1 MKSRILYDFS
11 QRLQYY
17 LAEFALLNGVS
28 STLVIILAVIGSV
41 TMKTHNEF
49 INRSL
54 NVVMIYEICVLLVV
68 VLIYV
73 SSAVL
78 KNHYRRLGA
87 REAAQ
92 DGNLDDLIHA
102 HYMDCIC
109 TQPLTLALAARGGH
123 LQIVKYLR
131 ENARCDWNEIACE
144 YATAGGHTETLRYLL
159 DNGCPS
165 NERTCEAAA
174 ENGHLDCLV
183 VAHEHGC
190 RWNARTATKAFKSM
204 HYRCFKYAVEN
215 GCPNPQ
221 VYEDAALIL
230 QAWWRDRMYRYGS
243 SFVNTIVKPR
253 FEYNLSLMMA

>member
-1 MKSRILYDFS
+1 MKYEWLPLILKLD
-11 QRLQYY
+11 QL
-17 LAEFALLNGVS
+17 ALLPCIVVIAVAA
-28 STLVIILAVIGSV
+28 LVMDWSGSPQIAYVIPVLYAMDWFQVCLGLLAIAIF
-41 TMKTHNEF
+41 TTYKMT
-49 INRSL
+49 
-54 NVVMIYEICVLLVV
+54 
-68 VLIYV
+68 
-73 SSAVL
+73 SARY
-78 KNHYRRLGA
+78 KRLGA
-87 REAAQ
+87 QEAVL
-92 DGNLDDLIHA
+92 DGDLDGLIHA
-102 HYMDCIC
+102 YYKGCVC
-109 TQPLTLALAARGGH
+109 TEPYTLALAARGGH

-131 ENARCDWNEIACE
+131 ERSMCCWNEIACE
-144 YATAGGHTETLRYLL
+144 YASAEGHTETLQYLL

-215 GCPNPQ
+215 GCPYPQ

-243 SFVNTIVKPR
+243 SFVSTVVKPR
-253 FEYNLSLMMA
+253 FEYNLSLIMA